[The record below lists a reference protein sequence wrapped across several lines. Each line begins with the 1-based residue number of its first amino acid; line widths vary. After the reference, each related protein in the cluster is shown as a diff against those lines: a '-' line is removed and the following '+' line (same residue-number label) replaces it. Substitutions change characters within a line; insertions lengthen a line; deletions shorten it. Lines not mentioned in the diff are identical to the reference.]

1 MNYEY
6 EISVAIPNTLVESF
20 EEETEEIG
28 NIVKAVGPWWRNKI
42 EDAFP
47 EYTYYEL
54 DHWKFYDGFPATKL
68 LIDFCTAHNKMQTLL
83 GSHED
88 VGILRMGEDH
98 FDNAYE
104 CRMAV
109 SEVITY
115 GL

>member
-1 MNYEY
+1 
-6 EISVAIPNTLVESF
+6 
-20 EEETEEIG
+20 
-28 NIVKAVGPWWRNKI
+28 
-42 EDAFP
+42 
-47 EYTYYEL
+47 
-54 DHWKFYDGFPATKL
+54 
-68 LIDFCTAHNKMQTLL
+68 MQTLL

-104 CRMAV
+104 CGMAV